1 MYFFDVRIHYVI
13 IFGSMKIDSEQQV
26 HFIAIGGAAM
36 HNIALAL
43 LENGAKVSGSDDE
56 IAEPSRSRLKAAGL
70 LPEKEGWFPEKIH
83 DQLDAV
89 VLGMHA
95 RKDNPELLRAMELG
109 LKIYSYPEYLYEH
122 SKNKLRVVIGGSHG
136 KTTITSMI
144 LFVLKKCGM
153 NFDFMVGAKLEGFD
167 TMVRLSDAPVIIL
180 EGDEYLASPIDP
192 RPKFHLYKANIGLIS
207 GIAWDHMNVFPTYES
222 YIEQFRIFASNIS
235 EEGSLIYCAN
245 DPEVVKVLSDS
256 SIRAVKIPY
265 SIPQY
270 IIENGISYLN
280 LSESKKVALK
290 IFGEHNLMNLE
301 AAYKVCT
308 LLGISDEKFYH
319 AVSDFQGA
327 AKRLEILAINDQVAV
342 YKDFA
347 HSPSKLKATTDA
359 VRMQYPDKNLIA
371 CMELHT
377 FSSLNKIFLDQYK
390 DSMNQADIA
399 IVYFNPKT
407 IEHKKLEPLSEEQVR
422 LAFGRQDLIIFQDSG
437 LLREYLLS
445 MDARSKVFLLMSSG
459 TFDGLSLDELAQKIA
474 VSTLASA

>member
-1 MYFFDVRIHYVI
+1 MNI
-13 IFGSMKIDSEQQV
+13 KKTQEV

-43 LENGAKVSGSDDE
+43 SQNGAKVSGSDDE
-56 IAEPSRSRLKAAGL
+56 IAEPSRSRLKSAGL
-70 LPEKEGWFPEKIH
+70 LPEEEGWFPEKIH
-83 DQLDAV
+83 GQLDAV

-122 SKNKLRVVIGGSHG
+122 SKDKLRVVIGGSHG

-153 NFDFMVGAKLEGFD
+153 DFDFMVGAKLDGFD
-167 TMVRLSDAPVIIL
+167 TMVRLSDAPLIIL

-192 RPKFHLYKANIGLIS
+192 RPKFHLYNANIGLIS

-235 EEGSLIYCAN
+235 EKGSLIYCAN
-245 DPEVVKVLSDS
+245 DPEVVKVVSEN
-256 SIRAVKIPY
+256 SIKAIKIAY
-265 SIPQY
+265 SIPPYY
-270 IIENGISYLN
+270 IEKGISYLN
-280 LSESKKVALK
+280 LSESKTVGLK

-301 AAYKVCT
+301 AAHRVCT
-308 LLGISDEKFYH
+308 LLNITDSDFYAAISE
-319 AVSDFQGA
+319 FQGA
-327 AKRLEILAINDQVAV
+327 AKRLEILAMNDQVAV

-359 VRMQYPDKNLIA
+359 VRMQYPDKKLIA

-377 FSSLNKIFLDQYK
+377 FSSLNEKFLDQYK

-407 IEHKKLEPLSEEQVR
+407 IEHKKLEPLTEEQVR
-422 LAFGRQDLIIFQDSG
+422 TAFGRRDLLIFRESG
-437 LLREYLLS
+437 ELREYLLS
-445 MDARSKVFLLMSSG
+445 LDARSKVFLLMSSG